1 MAAFLPEHDVIV
13 NCVLQDT
20 DAPLIF
26 LTEEHLVAVA
36 RGTPNGDVS
45 CDEGMV
51 FSWARPQRSPSR

>member
-1 MAAFLPEHDVIV
+1 MAAFLAEHDVIV

-36 RGTPNGDVS
+36 RGTPTGDVS